1 MHVSAKIRRPR
12 KSRIRRTANTS
23 PELVPPGGPF
33 SRAIEVA
40 AFIHFSVGRE
50 PTTGA
55 LVAGG
60 IAAETERVF
69 RNLSAVLKAAGR
81 SFDDVVRAGMHLANM
96 NDFVA
101 MNGIC
106 ARHFRQPFPAR
117 TTIAVA
123 ALPLGACVEIDLV
136 AKA

>member
-1 MHVSAKIRRPR
+1 MPR

-23 PELVPPGGPF
+23 PELVPPVGPF
-33 SRAIEVA
+33 SQAIEVA
-40 AFIHFSVGRE
+40 GFIHFSVGQE

-55 LVAGG
+55 LVTEG

-81 SFDDVVRAGMHLANM
+81 RFDDVVRAGVHPANM

-101 MNGIC
+101 MNGIY
-106 ARHFRQPFPAR
+106 ATHFSHPFPAR

-123 ALPLGACVEIDLV
+123 APWGLR
-136 AKA
+136 

>member
-1 MHVSAKIRRPR
+1 VVPHHNFAQCTFLRRSVCLARAGFGAPQIPR
-12 KSRIRRTANTS
+12 PNSCRRLGVFPGDRSRCFT
-23 PELVPPGGPF
+23 
-33 SRAIEVA
+33 
-40 AFIHFSVGRE
+40 HFSVGRE

-69 RNLSAVLKAAGR
+69 RNLSAVSKAAGR
-81 SFDDVVRAGMHLANM
+81 SFDDVVRAGVHPANM

-101 MNGIC
+101 MNGIY
-106 ARHFRQPFPAR
+106 ATHFSQPFPAR

-123 ALPLGACVEIDLV
+123 APWGLR
-136 AKA
+136 

>member
-1 MHVSAKIRRPR
+1 MPLETQ
-12 KSRIRRTANTS
+12 IRRTAITS
-23 PELVPPGGPF
+23 PELAPPVGPF
-33 SRAIEVA
+33 SQAIEVGG
-40 AFIHFSVGRE
+40 FIYFSGQVGQE
-50 PTTGA
+50 PATGT

-69 RNLSAVLKAAGR
+69 RNLSAVLKASGR
-81 SFDDVVRAGMHLANM
+81 SFDDVVRAGVYLTNM
-96 NDFVA
+96 NDFVE
-101 MNGIC
+101 MNGIY
-106 ARHFRQPFPAR
+106 ARHFSQPFPAR